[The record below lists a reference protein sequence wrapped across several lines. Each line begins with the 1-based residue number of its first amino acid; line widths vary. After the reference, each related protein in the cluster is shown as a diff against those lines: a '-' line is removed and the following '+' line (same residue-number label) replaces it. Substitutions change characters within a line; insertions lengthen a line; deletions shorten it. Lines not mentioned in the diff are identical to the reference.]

1 MTLFGKRVTVD
12 ISVKKMSYWHM
23 VERGSPVLKN
33 KCSYKK
39 RKSVHRNAYTG
50 SHVNTEIMLTSQEL

>member
-12 ISVKKMSYWHM
+12 ISVKMMSYWHM
-23 VERGSPVLKN
+23 GWGSPILQN

-39 RKSVHRNAYTG
+39 RKFVNRNAYTG
-50 SHVNTEIMLTSQEL
+50 SHVNTEIMLTS